1 MCPLNYPHGVTSWAG
16 SWVVLGW
23 SCEVMGWLVGGSG
36 LACGWS
42 DGLEWRGYE
51 LELGWLKLCRLPVM
65 LMAVILANLVI
76 NNKKNAIY
84 DTFLFMNACIYQKKV
99 VPL

>member
-1 MCPLNYPHGVTSWAG
+1 MCCAWCGYPGAAPGAWCGYPGAAPG
-16 SWVVLGW
+16 AWCGYPGAAVVN
-23 SCEVMGWLVGGSG
+23 
-36 LACGWS
+36 
-42 DGLEWRGYE
+42 
-51 LELGWLKLCRLPVM
+51 
-65 LMAVILANLVI
+65 LANLVI